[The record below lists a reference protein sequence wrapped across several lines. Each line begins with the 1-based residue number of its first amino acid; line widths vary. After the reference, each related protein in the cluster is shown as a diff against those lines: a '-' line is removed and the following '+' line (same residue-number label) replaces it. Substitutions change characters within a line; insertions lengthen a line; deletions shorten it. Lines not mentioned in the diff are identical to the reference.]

1 MMCETTW
8 QREFVKRHKCSLTHK
23 HGMMLFHSTVTA
35 NIVAET
41 DRLIES
47 CGQLVERN
55 RMLSF
60 SLMVFDETVVSCCQ
74 KLGKMVGLWSKRNGK
89 GVLCA

>member
-8 QREFVKRHKCSLTHK
+8 QREFVKRHKCSLTQK
-23 HGMMLFHSTVTA
+23 PGKMLSPSTVTA
-35 NIVAET
+35 SIAAET

-47 CGQLVERN
+47 FGQLVERN

-60 SLMVFDETVVSCCQ
+60 SLIVFDETVVGCSE
-74 KLGKMVGLWSKRNGK
+74 KMSKVVGLQGK
-89 GVLCA
+89 